1 MNDWRAYDDVA
12 EIYERVHAPRFAE
25 AARDLVT
32 AIRVSDGERVLDVG
46 TGTGVAA
53 EEAGRA
59 GARAVGIDR
68 SVGMLSV
75 GRRARP
81 GLELLAAEAIDLP
94 FRDGTFDAVV
104 GNFVLAHFTKVE
116 TALFDVRRVL
126 RPAGRLG
133 FTAWSDGQQDA
144 YQEAWLEQVE
154 SVVPREMLAPA
165 YAAAAPGHDRFQRPA
180 EFDEVLRRAGF
191 RNIQTETKRYRWTYA
206 RDDFV
211 DGLATWTVGRFV
223 RNMLGDAEWAAL
235 MDRTRTVFADR
246 FPDPLHD
253 FREVIVAVGALPK
266 V

>member
-25 AARDLVT
+25 AARDLVA

-68 SVGMLSV
+68 SVGMLTV

-81 GLELLAAEAIDLP
+81 DLELLAAEAIDLP

-191 RNIQTETKRYRWTYA
+191 RNIRTETKRYRWTYT

-253 FREVIVAVGALPK
+253 FREVIVAVAALPK